1 MASSEE
7 YGFRPVLLENVDL
20 PGWIVLATFD
30 PDAPDDHRWCHMVSL
45 TDKNPLFSVG
55 AQLGTGHSRFW
66 REWDGEITL
75 GMWNGAARSN
85 VR

>member
-1 MASSEE
+1 MASTEE

-30 PDAPDDHRWCHMVSL
+30 PDAPDDHRWRHMVSL
-45 TDKNPLFSVG
+45 TDKNPLYRMGSLLGPG
-55 AQLGTGHSRFW
+55 AAKYW
-66 REWDGEITL
+66 REWGGEITL
-75 GMWNGAARSN
+75 SNEVRSA